1 MGNSQNSQRRVV
13 IVSGTPASGKTSV
26 ARPLAE
32 ALGFPL
38 ISKDDIKEP
47 LFMALGGPP
56 NDEEYSHRLG
66 HAAMEVLW
74 ALACHCPQ
82 VVLEANFR
90 TGSQYE
96 RDKVAGLGGQVVE
109 VHCRVDLDEAKQRF
123 AERAKKE
130 RKHPAHAKQEITLDQ
145 LAEYAEPF
153 GIHPVIELDSV
164 RKADIEDLVRRIHA
178 LWEDRPQSSAGTS

>member
-1 MGNSQNSQRRVV
+1 MVRAPDRRVV
-13 IVSGTPASGKTSV
+13 IVSGTPASGKTSM
-26 ARPLAE
+26 ARPLAK

-38 ISKDDIKEP
+38 LSKDDIKEP

-90 TGSQYE
+90 TRNQYE
-96 RDKVAGLGGQVVE
+96 REKVARLGGRIVE
-109 VHCRVDLDEAKQRF
+109 LHCRIDLEEAKRRF
-123 AERAKKE
+123 AQRARNE
-130 RKHPAHAKQEITLDQ
+130 RKHPAHAKQEITIDE

-153 GIHPVIELDSV
+153 GLNPVIEVDSTQQ
-164 RKADIEDLVRRIHA
+164 RNIEELIGRIRM
-178 LWEDRPQSSAGTS
+178 LWDSAT